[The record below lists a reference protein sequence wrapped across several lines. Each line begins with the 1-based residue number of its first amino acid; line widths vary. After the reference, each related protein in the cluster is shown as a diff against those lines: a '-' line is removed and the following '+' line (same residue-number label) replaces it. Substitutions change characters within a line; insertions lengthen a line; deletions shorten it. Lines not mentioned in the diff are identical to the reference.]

1 MSNRYET
8 LFTPFKIG
16 NCEIRNRIVIP
27 AMEGTNIIENMFVT
41 KYNEKAHDYYIERA
55 KNNVGLF
62 IPGMIPVYSMMMG
75 KWLHKNKKAF
85 WQADPLI
92 REIHHNG
99 AKIFFQLGAGFAGRN
114 YTLPAQML
122 KVAGSPVLKK
132 LTNPL
137 LHLNDGRSGRRPAH
151 GLGAPVFHPRADCRG
166 DPCLC
171 GRLRKIRKAV

>member
-75 KWLHKNKKAF
+75 KWLH
-85 WQADPLI
+85 
-92 REIHHNG
+92 
-99 AKIFFQLGAGFAGRN
+99 
-114 YTLPAQML
+114 TLPETVHSRMY
-122 KVAGSPVLKK
+122 
-132 LTNPL
+132 
-137 LHLNDGRSGRRPAH
+137 
-151 GLGAPVFHPRADCRG
+151 CRG
-166 DPCLC
+166 LAC
-171 GRLRKIRKAV
+171 GPTYGHSFLVTVR